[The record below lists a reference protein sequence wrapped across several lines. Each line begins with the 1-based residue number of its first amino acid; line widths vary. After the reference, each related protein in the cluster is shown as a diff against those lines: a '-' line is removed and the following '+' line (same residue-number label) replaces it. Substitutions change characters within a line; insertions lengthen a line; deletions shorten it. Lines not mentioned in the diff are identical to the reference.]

1 MFGTGARKLSG
12 VLLVPLIAI
21 VSRGAFSQDVTF
33 SKVRY
38 ASIEQ
43 PRETDVTL
51 SLTESKIV
59 VKSKK
64 ASKKVKA
71 CNNEISYSSIDSM
84 SYAAA
89 TRHRLGEGGA
99 LAGFSLGASAVI
111 MATKTTSYWLRID
124 YHEGETK
131 RVAILQLDKS
141 EYENALTALKSK
153 SGKQIA
159 TLDSKTPNELL
170 PTAGSKN
177 VDKVVPFGMEEVVAA
192 LRPAMESYGCKVT
205 TARKGLIQCKRARA
219 YSERTGAGAEK
230 ITARLEPKGAQTRVR
245 IQTGKGMVGRL
256 GKRNWSTPI
265 YQAML
270 KTLQER

>member
-1 MFGTGARKLSG
+1 MFGSTARKLSG
-12 VLLVPLIAI
+12 VLLVPLVAI

-33 SKVRY
+33 SKVWY
-38 ASIEQ
+38 ASSEQ
-43 PRETDVTL
+43 HTEVPVTL

-59 VKSKK
+59 IKSKK
-64 ASKKVKA
+64 ASKKAQA

-99 LAGFSLGASAVI
+99 LAGLSLGASAVI
-111 MATKTTSYWLRID
+111 MATKTTSYWLRIG

-141 EYENALTALKSK
+141 EYENVLTALKSK
-153 SGKQIA
+153 SGKPIV
-159 TLDSKTPNELL
+159 TLDSKTSNELL

-177 VDKVVPFGMEEVVAA
+177 VDEVVPFEMEKVAAA
-192 LRPAMESYGCKVT
+192 LRPAMESHGCKVT
-205 TARKGLIQCKRARA
+205 AARKGLLECKRPRR
-219 YSERTGAGAEK
+219 YSERTGSGAEK
-230 ITARLEPKGAQTRVR
+230 ITAKLEPKGAKTRVR
-245 IQTGKGMVGRL
+245 IKTGKGMLGRL